1 MEQLGTVDTVRQF
14 NRFYTN
20 RIGLLDEKALFLGL
34 SLAEA
39 RVLFEIA
46 HASNSTAKVISGQ
59 LNLDAGYLSR
69 ILRNFEKRKLIARR
83 PDPADRRRVTLKLLA
98 AGKELFAQLNAQSAQ
113 SVENL
118 IGPLSA
124 HEREALAQSMQRVVG
139 LLSANDARDHIIIR
153 SERIGDIGKVTAL
166 QGELYAR
173 EFGWDGT
180 YEALVAKIL
189 SDYAV
194 RQNKDRERGWIAERD
209 GEIVGSVYLM
219 EEDSETA
226 RLRLLYVDETA
237 RGAGLGRKLVRLCTE
252 FARDKGYKRIVLWT
266 QSMLA
271 AARSIYVSEGYK
283 LVKTERHR
291 SFGHDLEG
299 ETWQLDLTGSAA
311 TE

>member
-1 MEQLGTVDTVRQF
+1 MDQHGTVDTVRQF

-20 RIGLLDEKALFLGL
+20 RIGLLDGEALFLGL

-46 HASNSTAKVISGQ
+46 HSSNATAKVISGQ
-59 LNLDAGYLSR
+59 LNLDTGYLSR
-69 ILRNFEKRKLIARR
+69 ILRNFEKRKLITRN
-83 PDPADRRRVTLKLLA
+83 PDPADRRRVTLKLLK
-98 AGKELFAQLNAQSAQ
+98 AGKELFARLNAQSAQ

-118 IGPLSA
+118 IAPLSA
-124 HEREALAQSMQRVVG
+124 HEREALAQSMRRVTG
-139 LLSANDARDHIIIR
+139 LLSAKGARDQIIIR
-153 SERIGDIGKVTAL
+153 NERIGDIGKVTAL

-173 EFGWDGT
+173 EFGWDAT

-189 SDYAV
+189 ADYAM
-194 RQNKDRERGWIAERD
+194 RQNSEREKGWIAERD
-209 GEIVGSVYLM
+209 GDIVGSVYLM
-219 EEDSETA
+219 EEDKETA

-252 FARDKGYKRIVLWT
+252 FAREKGFKRIVLWT
-266 QSMLA
+266 QSILSP
-271 AARSIYVSEGYK
+271 ARSIYASEGYK

-299 ETWQLDLTGSAA
+299 ETWQLDLAGSPA

>member
-1 MEQLGTVDTVRQF
+1 MDQSSTVETIRQF

-20 RIGLLDEKALFLGL
+20 RIGLLDDKALFLGL

-46 HASNSTAKVISGQ
+46 HTSNATAKVISGQ

-69 ILRNFEKRKLIARR
+69 ILRNLEKRKLIARS
-83 PDPADRRRVTLKLLA
+83 PDPADRRRATLKLLA
-98 AGKELFAQLNAQSAQ
+98 AGKKLFARLNAQSAQ

-118 IGPLSA
+118 IEPLSA
-124 HEREALAQSMQRVVG
+124 HEREALAQSMRRVTG
-139 LLSANDARDHIIIR
+139 LLSAKGARNQIIIR
-153 SERIGDIGKVTAL
+153 NERIGDIGKVTAL

-173 EFGWDGT
+173 EFGWDAT

-189 SDYAV
+189 SDYAM
-194 RQNKDRERGWIAERD
+194 RQNSERERGWIAERD

-219 EEDSETA
+219 EEDRETA

-237 RGAGLGRKLVRLCTE
+237 RGAGLGRKLVRLCAE
-252 FARDKGYKRIVLWT
+252 FAREKGFKRIVLWT
-266 QSMLA
+266 QSILSP
-271 AARSIYVSEGYK
+271 ARSIYASEGYK
-283 LVKTERHR
+283 LVKTERHK

-299 ETWQLDLTGSAA
+299 ETWQLDLTGPPA

>member
-1 MEQLGTVDTVRQF
+1 MDQLNTVDTVRQF

-20 RIGLLDEKALFLGL
+20 RIGLLDDKALFLGL

-46 HASNSTAKVISGQ
+46 HTSNATAKVISGQ

-83 PDPADRRRVTLKLLA
+83 PDPGDRRRVTLKLLV
-98 AGKELFAQLNAQSAQ
+98 AGKELFARLNAQSAQ

-118 IGPLSA
+118 IEPLSA
-124 HEREALAQSMQRVVG
+124 HEREALAQSMRRVTG
-139 LLSANDARDHIIIR
+139 LLSAQGARDQIIIR
-153 SERIGDIGKVTAL
+153 NERIGDIGKVTAL

-173 EFGWDGT
+173 EFGWDAT
-180 YEALVAKIL
+180 YEALVARIL
-189 SDYAV
+189 SDYAM
-194 RQNKDRERGWIAERD
+194 RQNSEREKGWIAERD

-219 EEDSETA
+219 EEDKETA

-252 FARDKGYKRIVLWT
+252 FAREKGFKRIVLWT
-266 QSMLA
+266 QSILSP
-271 AARSIYVSEGYK
+271 ARSVYASEGYK

-291 SFGHDLEG
+291 SFGQNLEG
-299 ETWQLDLTGSAA
+299 ETWELDLVGSPA